1 MLRTRSLGA
10 LFLSFL
16 SFVSFA
22 CSSSTVAAT
31 VEVPMLHH
39 VEQLPTG
46 QLFYNGHTYTMA
58 SNVVSGV
65 LSASILPPQG
75 CEDDT
80 YLVYAC
86 NPSKFIGAVCCV
98 VVFVILA
105 GAMSGLTVGV
115 LSLDTMHLS
124 VSPTARNAAARL
136 LPVLSQHRLLLVTLV
151 FMNALANEALPI
163 FLNTLINPVAS
174 VVFSVTFVV
183 LFGEIVP
190 TALCTGD
197 RQLVI
202 GAACVPLLRGLIRM
216 TYPISY
222 PISVLLNRTVGETSS
237 NLTYSRDELKAL
249 VQLQYERNP
258 RAGLTSDDVDLLQ
271 CVLELGKCTVQDC
284 MTPAAPIEDAV
295 ASPPSG
301 VPLGSHLLD
310 EGASPVTS
318 DSTLIYAHKTG
329 LYPVLDGVCGD
340 KMPCMQVEPST
351 PLSSLLALFLR
362 HPYVTTV
369 LVVTTPSQDS
379 DKEANPLDGVV
390 GIVRRAH
397 LSVFQPA
404 SSRGD
409 LKLAMDDV
417 DDHLTENSSNE
428 SKSPTLVGVHPSLFF
443 SSKDNVMGY
452 SRVSCVDDM
461 EGGSFVPVTAAT
473 CS

>member
-174 VVFSVTFVV
+174 VVFSVT
-183 LFGEIVP
+183 
-190 TALCTGD
+190 
-197 RQLVI
+197 
-202 GAACVPLLRGLIRM
+202 M

>member
-1 MLRTRSLGA
+1 A

-174 VVFSVTFVV
+174 VVFSVT
-183 LFGEIVP
+183 
-190 TALCTGD
+190 
-197 RQLVI
+197 
-202 GAACVPLLRGLIRM
+202 M

-310 EGASPVTS
+310 EGASPVTL

-362 HPYVTTV
+362 HPHATTV
-369 LVVTTPSQDS
+369 LVVTTPSQES

-397 LSVFQPA
+397 LPVFQLA

>member
-124 VSPTARNAAARL
+124 VLKMEGCVRYATQVPDRSERGCAVA
-136 LPVLSQHRLLLVTLV
+136 S
-151 FMNALANEALPI
+151 ANEALPI